1 LRFRIV
7 IWVILVLPGPLS
19 AQSEGQSTDALAA
32 ERASIIQMLD
42 SLEHRV
48 TEIDQQLSQVSP
60 EEKLEAMISKYGK
73 NKGKLIASGKVW
85 PTISYDMA
93 RDSWGEP
100 EGIQKSTLSS
110 GDTQKWSYSDSKYL
124 YFKNGRLE
132 SWKE

>member
-1 LRFRIV
+1 M
-7 IWVILVLPGPLS
+7 GC
-19 AQSEGQSTDALAA
+19 
-32 ERASIIQMLD
+32 
-42 SLEHRV
+42 V

-60 EEKLEAMISKYGK
+60 EEKIEAMISKYGK
-73 NKGKLIASGKVW
+73 NKGKLIANGKVW

-132 SWKE
+132 NWKE